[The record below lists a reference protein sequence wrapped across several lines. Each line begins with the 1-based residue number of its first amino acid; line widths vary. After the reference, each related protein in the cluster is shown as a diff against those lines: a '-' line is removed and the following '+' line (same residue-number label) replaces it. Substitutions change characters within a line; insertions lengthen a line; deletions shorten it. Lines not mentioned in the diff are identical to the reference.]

1 MSDDKHITVY
11 PTYGFRTGD
20 GWRIPLRIW
29 VHKTRRIEAVPDSLI
44 ASLVGDD
51 GATKQEEVLRCR
63 MCLADLV
70 ADDDSGEEVTFRLG
84 DGDRVHRFDSRTS
97 PNGVVEQTFE
107 VPGDL
112 SGSLTVSAE
121 VRSAFG
127 QVHRGAGRVRLL
139 EPEGRSVVSDID
151 DTIKVTEIPAG
162 SAVVLRNTF
171 LRPYLATEGM
181 LARYR
186 GLGDVSFHY
195 VSGGPWQMFGLLHA
209 FLVEEAGFPE
219 GTFHMKSV
227 RKNPLDLAGFVTDV
241 KNLVAGKQYTKEQKI
256 GQISELMRNLPRRT
270 FTLIGDSGELD
281 PEVFSQIKADFPGRV
296 DKIVIRDVVGA
307 KANAP
312 GRLADVDEIIDAPL
326 VERGRSQFA

>member
-1 MSDDKHITVY
+1 MANELQYSLLTVLHD
-11 PTYGFRTGD
+11 R
-20 GWRIPLRIW
+20 
-29 VHKTRRIEAVPDSLI
+29 A
-44 ASLVGDD
+44 ASLLNDAATFTGSPGSAGLLLDLLRNPEISAPALDLGDLLDGFQLSDVFDDVG
-51 GATKQEEVLRCR
+51 
-63 MCLADLV
+63 
-70 ADDDSGEEVTFRLG
+70 RLG

-127 QVHRGAGRVRLL
+127 QVHRGVGRVHLL

-312 GRLADVDEIIDAPL
+312 GRLADVDEIIDAPH
-326 VERGRSQFA
+326 VERGRSQVA